1 MRRVSGLYLTLT
13 LSLLI
18 ASPVLAATV
27 TPKSPTDKVSL
38 RIRQQIGQIRRE
50 EKLGNLTKDQSKSL
64 RAQVKAINKQE
75 LAFLKQD
82 NSKQLTDAQVAQ
94 LNDQLNSLSKSIPI
108 K

>member
-1 MRRVSGLYLTLT
+1 
-13 LSLLI
+13 
-18 ASPVLAATV
+18 
-27 TPKSPTDKVSL
+27 
-38 RIRQQIGQIRRE
+38 
-50 EKLGNLTKDQSKSL
+50 LGNLTKDQSKSL